1 MEILSNIWN
10 ILTTENEMISDIF
23 TVPTIPIEAWILF
36 QLATSLLKIDY
47 TKKKELQ
54 YILCITFGTILTK
67 FFIPE
72 PVNIFT
78 NYLIMFITIKFTLKT
93 NILKTILCIIVPT
106 IVFALTTTLILHPF
120 MKLFNLTYEQN
131 SAIPIYQLSYL
142 FGMYIILFFLLLI
155 IKFKKLKFGFLDD
168 LTTSNKRI
176 IIFNLVL
183 GFFIL
188 FMQII
193 LNFYYL
199 NIVPIGIS
207 FLNFFVLCIYFF
219 ISFYSLNRTMK
230 LQITT
235 KNLETAENY
244 NETLTYLYD
253 NVKAFK
259 HDFDNMVFVLGGF
272 IESNDINKIK
282 KYYKNLEKDCERVN
296 NIALLNPKLINNSG
310 VYNLLMSKYKKASEY
325 NVEIKL
331 EYFFDL
337 EKLNMPIY
345 EFSRILGILL
355 DNALEAAKDSKE
367 KQIHILFRDSQRN
380 NTQIISIENSYS
392 NKDVD
397 TSKIFEKGKTSKENH
412 TGMGLWEVKQI
423 LNRNN
428 NVNLITTKDE
438 KYFKQSIEIYY

>member
-1 MEILSNIWN
+1 MEISSNIWS
-10 ILTTENEMISDIF
+10 ILTTENEMMTKIINAPTTIIEIWLGFLLF
-23 TVPTIPIEAWILF
+23 TTI
-36 QLATSLLKIDY
+36 LKIKY
-47 TKKKELQ
+47 THFQK
-54 YILCITFGTILTK
+54 IIVITILSTVSLITE
-67 FFIPE
+67 FFIPQ
-72 PVNIFT
+72 PFNTFI
-78 NYLIMFITIKFTLKT
+78 NYIIMFATLKLV
-93 NILKTILCIIVPT
+93 LKISFFKSLLCTIVPS
-106 IVFALTTTLILHPF
+106 IIFALTSGLLLKPFLIITKLTYNQINNVALYRIIYNLILYTI
-120 MKLFNLTYEQN
+120 TYT
-131 SAIPIYQLSYL
+131 
-142 FGMYIILFFLLLI
+142 IIII
-155 IKFKKLKFGFLDD
+155 IKNIKLQLHYIADFSFNNKKTIFLNLIFGFLTLCIQ
-168 LTTSNKRI
+168 LTITVFYTDKLPI
-176 IIFNLVL
+176 I
-183 GFFIL
+183 
-188 FMQII
+188 
-193 LNFYYL
+193 
-199 NIVPIGIS
+199 IS
-207 FLNFFVLCIYFF
+207 FLSFISLFAYFF
-219 ISFYSLNRTMK
+219 ISFYSLNKTMK
-230 LQITT
+230 LQVTT
-235 KNLETAENY
+235 ENLETAKNY

-272 IESNDINKIK
+272 IENNDINKLK

-296 NIALLNPKLINNSG
+296 NLALLNPKLINNSG

-380 NTQIISIENSYS
+380 NTQIISIKNSYS

-428 NVNLITTKDE
+428 NVNLITVKDE
-438 KYFKQSIEIYY
+438 KYFKQSVEIYY

>member
-10 ILTTENEMISDIF
+10 ILTTENEMMTKIINAPTTIIEIWLGFLLF
-23 TVPTIPIEAWILF
+23 TSI
-36 QLATSLLKIDY
+36 LKINY
-47 TKKKELQ
+47 THFQKLIVIIVLSLVSMVTE
-54 YILCITFGTILTK
+54 
-67 FFIPE
+67 FFIPQ
-72 PVNIFT
+72 PFSIFI
-78 NYLIMFITIKFTLKT
+78 NYMLMLTTLKLV
-93 NILKTILCIIVPT
+93 LKISFFKSLFCTIVPS
-106 IVFALTTTLILHPF
+106 IVFALTIGLLLKPFLIITKLTYNQISNVAIYRLIYNFILYIITYALIILIKNIKLQLHYIADF
-120 MKLFNLTYEQN
+120 SFKNKRTIFFNL
-131 SAIPIYQLSYL
+131 I
-142 FGMYIILFFLLLI
+142 
-155 IKFKKLKFGFLDD
+155 FGFF
-168 LTTSNKRI
+168 T
-176 IIFNLVL
+176 
-183 GFFIL
+183 
-188 FMQII
+188 
-193 LNFYYL
+193 
-199 NIVPIGIS
+199 
-207 FLNFFVLCIYFF
+207 LCIQLTITVFYTDILPVIINFLSFISLFAYFF
-219 ISFYSLNRTMK
+219 ISFYSLNKTMK
-230 LQITT
+230 LQVTT
-235 KNLETAENY
+235 ENLETAENY

-272 IESNDINKIK
+272 IENNDINKLK
-282 KYYKNLEKDCERVN
+282 KYYRNLEKDCERVN

-345 EFSRILGILL
+345 EFSRVLGILL

-367 KQIHILFRDSQRN
+367 KQIHILFRDSHRN

-397 TSKIFEKGKTSKENH
+397 TSAIFEKGKTSKENH

-428 NVNLITTKDE
+428 NVNLITVKDE
-438 KYFKQSIEIYY
+438 NSFKQSLEIYY

>member
-1 MEILSNIWN
+1 
-10 ILTTENEMISDIF
+10 
-23 TVPTIPIEAWILF
+23 
-36 QLATSLLKIDY
+36 
-47 TKKKELQ
+47 
-54 YILCITFGTILTK
+54 
-67 FFIPE
+67 
-72 PVNIFT
+72 
-78 NYLIMFITIKFTLKT
+78 
-93 NILKTILCIIVPT
+93 
-106 IVFALTTTLILHPF
+106 

-142 FGMYIILFFLLLI
+142 FGMYIIVFFLLLI

-168 LTTSNKRI
+168 LSTSNKRI
-176 IIFNLVL
+176 IILNLVL
-183 GFFIL
+183 AFYIL

-193 LNFYYL
+193 LTFYYL

-219 ISFYSLNRTMK
+219 ISFYSLNKTMK
-230 LQITT
+230 LQVTT
-235 KNLETAENY
+235 ENLETAENY

-272 IESNDINKIK
+272 IESNDINKLK

-296 NIALLNPKLINNSG
+296 NIALLNPQLINNSG

-345 EFSRILGILL
+345 EFSRMLGILL

-367 KQIHILFRDSQRN
+367 KQIHILFRDSHRN
-380 NTQIISIENSYS
+380 TTQIVSIENSYS

-428 NVNLITTKDE
+428 NVNLITSKDE

>member
-1 MEILSNIWN
+1 MEILSNIWS
-10 ILTTENEMISDIF
+10 ILTTENEMMTKIIISPAVIIEDLISFLLITSILQLQYSKKHKIIYVLSLSVVSLTTNFFIPSPYNIF
-23 TVPTIPIEAWILF
+23 INYFLTFIIVKKVFNLNIINSIICIIIPTAVYALIGLLLLKPVLLFFNINVEQITIIPIYRFSYLIVLY
-36 QLATSLLKIDY
+36 LT
-47 TKKKELQ
+47 
-54 YILCITFGTILTK
+54 TFCLTK
-67 FFIPE
+67 FIIYSKL
-72 PVNIFT
+72 NIK
-78 NYLIMFITIKFTLKT
+78 LIESFD
-93 NILKTILCIIVPT
+93 
-106 IVFALTTTLILHPF
+106 
-120 MKLFNLTYEQN
+120 
-131 SAIPIYQLSYL
+131 
-142 FGMYIILFFLLLI
+142 
-155 IKFKKLKFGFLDD
+155 KK
-168 LTTSNKRI
+168 NKKI
-176 IIFNLVL
+176 
-183 GFFIL
+183 
-188 FMQII
+188 II
-193 LNFYYL
+193 LNVIFGIFTICIQLVVTSFYTDIL
-199 NIVPIGIS
+199 PAIITFLSFIS
-207 FLNFFVLCIYFF
+207 LLAYFI

-230 LQITT
+230 LQVTAE
-235 KNLETAENY
+235 NLETAEKY

-272 IESNDINKIK
+272 IESNDINKLK

-367 KQIHILFRDSQRN
+367 KQIHILFRDSHRN
-380 NTQIISIENSYS
+380 NTQIISIENAYS

-397 TSKIFEKGKTSKENH
+397 TSAIFEKGKTSKENH

-428 NVNLITTKDE
+428 NVNLITTKNE

>member
-10 ILTTENEMISDIF
+10 ILTTENEMITKIINAP
-23 TVPTIPIEAWILF
+23 TVIIELWLLF
-36 QLATSLLKIDY
+36 QLATCILKIKY
-47 TKKKELQ
+47 NKKQE
-54 YILCITFGTILTK
+54 ILSISSLTNE
-67 FFIPE
+67 FFLPGPFNVFI
-72 PVNIFT
+72 
-78 NYLIMFITIKFTLKT
+78 NYLIMFIIIRLLLKT
-93 NILKTILCIIVPT
+93 NIIQTLLAIIIPTVIIALVATLTLNPTLKIMRITSVELNA
-106 IVFALTTTLILHPF
+106 F
-120 MKLFNLTYEQN
+120 
-131 SAIPIYQLSYL
+131 PIYTMIYQIVLYSLTFLFLYL
-142 FGMYIILFFLLLI
+142 LKSIKINLVLIDNINKHNKYIILLNLLLGLVTLCTQSI
-155 IKFKKLKFGFLDD
+155 
-168 LTTSNKRI
+168 LTYYYIN
-176 IIFNLVL
+176 
-183 GFFIL
+183 IL
-188 FMQII
+188 PIAITI
-193 LNFYYL
+193 LNFIL
-199 NIVPIGIS
+199 LLS
-207 FLNFFVLCIYFF
+207 YFS
-219 ISFYSLNRTMK
+219 ISFYSLTRIMK

-235 KNLETAENY
+235 ENLETAENY

-259 HDFDNMVFVLGGF
+259 HDFDNMVFVIGGF
-272 IESNDINKIK
+272 IENNDINKLK

-380 NTQIISIENSYS
+380 NTQIISIENSFS

-397 TSKIFEKGKTSKENH
+397 TSAIFEKGKTSKENH
-412 TGMGLWEVKQI
+412 TGMGLWEVKHI

-428 NVNLITTKDE
+428 NVNLITVKDE
-438 KYFKQSIEIYY
+438 NYFKQSIEIYY

>member
-10 ILTTENEMISDIF
+10 ILTTENEMMTKIINAPTTIIEIWLVFFIF
-23 TVPTIPIEAWILF
+23 TTILR
-36 QLATSLLKIDY
+36 IDY
-47 TKKKELQ
+47 THSKK
-54 YILCITFGTILTK
+54 IIVITILSCVSLITE
-67 FFIPE
+67 FFIIQPF
-72 PVNIFT
+72 NTFI
-78 NYLIMFITIKFTLKT
+78 NYIIMFITIKLVLKT
-93 NILKTILCIIVPT
+93 NFFKSLLCTIVPS
-106 IVFALTTTLILHPF
+106 IVFALTSVFMLKPFLIIT
-120 MKLFNLTYEQN
+120 KLTYNQISN
-131 SAIPIYQLSYL
+131 VAIY
-142 FGMYIILFFLLLI
+142 
-155 IKFKKLKFGFLDD
+155 
-168 LTTSNKRI
+168 RI
-176 IIFNLVL
+176 IYNLVL
-183 GFFIL
+183 YIVTYMIIILIKRIKFQLHYIADFNFTNKKTIFLNLIFGFFTLCIQLTITVFYTDIL
-188 FMQII
+188 PVI
-193 LNFYYL
+193 
-199 NIVPIGIS
+199 IS
-207 FLNFFVLCIYFF
+207 FLSFISLFAYFF
-219 ISFYSLNRTMK
+219 ISFYSLNKTMK
-230 LQITT
+230 LQVTAE
-235 KNLETAENY
+235 NLETAKNY

-259 HDFDNMVFVLGGF
+259 HDFDNMVFVIGGF
-272 IESNDINKIK
+272 IENNDINKLK

-345 EFSRILGILL
+345 DFSRILGILI

-380 NTQIISIENSYS
+380 NTQIISVENSYS

-428 NVNLITTKDE
+428 NVNLITKKDE
-438 KYFKQSIEIYY
+438 NYFKQSIEIYY